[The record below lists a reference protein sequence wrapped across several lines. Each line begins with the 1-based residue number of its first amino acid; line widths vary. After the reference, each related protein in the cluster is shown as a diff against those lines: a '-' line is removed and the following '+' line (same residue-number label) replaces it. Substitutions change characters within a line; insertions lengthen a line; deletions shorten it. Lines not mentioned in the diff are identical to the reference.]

1 MMGEVCVSGRGL
13 FRTTEIIY
21 LEKLK
26 TMNFDSRIYFAF
38 PINVVFKILANAG
51 RNLLP

>member
-1 MMGEVCVSGRGL
+1 MGKICVSGRGL
-13 FRTTEIIY
+13 FMTTEIIY

-26 TMNFDSRIYFAF
+26 AMDFDSRIYCTF
-38 PINVVFKILANAG
+38 PINVVFKILVSAG

>member
-1 MMGEVCVSGRGL
+1 MGEICVSGRGL

-26 TMNFDSRIYFAF
+26 TMNFDSRIYRTF
-38 PINVVFKILANAG
+38 PFNVVFKILVSAG
-51 RNLLP
+51 RNRLP